1 MTGSYAFVVSND
13 AALQI
18 TFTQFLENND
28 VGRNILD
35 DVTEA
40 LRRLPEE
47 EEILGSLSSLKTDY
61 SALKRLV
68 EGLELVKE
76 LVLQQLDP

>member
-35 DVTEA
+35 DVTEGVLFA
-40 LRRLPEE
+40 ELLLVGEAAAEEHVDDLP
-47 EEILGSLSSLKTDY
+47 
-61 SALKRLV
+61 RF
-68 EGLELVKE
+68 
-76 LVLQQLDP
+76 

>member
-35 DVTEA
+35 DVTEGVLFA
-40 LRRLPEE
+40 DRGVLFAELLLVGEAASEE
-47 EEILGSLSSLKTDY
+47 HVDDLNI
-61 SALKRLV
+61 
-68 EGLELVKE
+68 
-76 LVLQQLDP
+76 